1 MSERPDKLTQD
12 NLKEWFNLSEEF
24 GLLYKDDR
32 TTFTI
37 YKGFK
42 ILIDDSG
49 LYHIRDT
56 RKTNYYSKVTKE
68 DRELIEKLGFI
79 KAVDTISYRLN
90 KRRVSRT
97 TKKIERFYDTKN
109 ILPKDSKK
117 LETIEKMIDLNINRL
132 FFYRFRV
139 AQFEDKYNK

>member
-1 MSERPDKLTQD
+1 MSERPDKLTQ
-12 NLKEWFNLSEEF
+12 NELKEWFDLSKDV
-24 GLLYKDDR
+24 GLYYIDNH

-79 KAVDTISYRLN
+79 KGVDTISYRLN
-90 KRRVSRT
+90 KRRISKT

-132 FFYRFRV
+132 FFYKVRV
-139 AQFEDKYNK
+139 AQFENKYNK